1 MDQNS
6 VFERE
11 DLIFFIGVDFMK
23 ENLL

>member
-11 DLIFFIGVDFMK
+11 DLIFIIGVDFMK

>member
-11 DLIFFIGVDFMK
+11 DLVFLIGVDFMK